1 MHHVAA
7 GFTNRVE
14 VVSQGQGHTE
24 WNDCVDRLYRQFV
37 ESGQA
42 AGIDPA
48 CPAMPRPAF
57 RLPDAAPDE

>member
-1 MHHVAA
+1 
-7 GFTNRVE
+7 
-14 VVSQGQGHTE
+14 
-24 WNDCVDRLYRQFV
+24 VDRLYRQFV